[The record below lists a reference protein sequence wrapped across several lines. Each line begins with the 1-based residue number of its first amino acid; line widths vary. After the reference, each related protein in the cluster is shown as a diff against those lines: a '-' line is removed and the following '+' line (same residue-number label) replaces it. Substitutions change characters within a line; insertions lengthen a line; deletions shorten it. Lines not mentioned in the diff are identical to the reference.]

1 MTSAVTIVLAL
12 ASRAPVTMMD
22 EPTAGLDVVARE
34 DFYRLLLE
42 DHTGTGRTFV
52 ISTHIL
58 EEAAPVF
65 ERVMVMKEGR
75 LIENCETDALLA
87 QFCAVSGRD
96 DAVAAAC
103 EGYEVLHTEALGRQ
117 VLCTVRAPRETV
129 AARGLDVDCTALSLQ
144 KVFVALCGHE
154 REGAGMKKALWF
166 LLRSFLQMTG
176 MLLLFYAALIVL
188 CLLFGVESFFGVYL
202 IGYSFAF
209 FFVAALCAAQ
219 MTAAWCPLALSLG
232 ATRRTL
238 RGGVFPAWLALSLLT
253 QAVNM
258 LLNRVTSALFPS
270 ERLSREFVY
279 GISRHP
285 LAGFGVV
292 LLLTGASLWTGTL
305 KLNAR
310 PVLPKVLL
318 IVFDILI
325 YAQVFVLG
333 VLSTLEPILPAA
345 AIPLYGGAMAALG
358 TVFTAV
364 TLHRLKALAVSQV

>member
-1 MTSAVTIVLAL
+1 MEGKSLTARGLCKTYGKVRALDHVSLTLEPGHIYGLIGRNGAGKTTLLAGLTAQLPLDGGQVAYGGAPVWENEAALADLCFSRELTGKLGASTAGLRVKDYLKAGRLFYPHWDEAYAQKLVRLFGLEEKKRLNALSKGMTSAVTIVLAL

-117 VLCTVRAPRETV
+117 VLCTVRAPRETA

-154 REGAGMKKALWF
+154 REGL
-166 LLRSFLQMTG
+166 
-176 MLLLFYAALIVL
+176 V
-188 CLLFGVESFFGVYL
+188 
-202 IGYSFAF
+202 
-209 FFVAALCAAQ
+209 
-219 MTAAWCPLALSLG
+219 
-232 ATRRTL
+232 
-238 RGGVFPAWLALSLLT
+238 
-253 QAVNM
+253 
-258 LLNRVTSALFPS
+258 
-270 ERLSREFVY
+270 
-279 GISRHP
+279 
-285 LAGFGVV
+285 
-292 LLLTGASLWTGTL
+292 
-305 KLNAR
+305 
-310 PVLPKVLL
+310 
-318 IVFDILI
+318 
-325 YAQVFVLG
+325 
-333 VLSTLEPILPAA
+333 
-345 AIPLYGGAMAALG
+345 
-358 TVFTAV
+358 
-364 TLHRLKALAVSQV
+364 

>member
-1 MTSAVTIVLAL
+1 MEGKSLTARGLCKTYGKVRALDHVSLTLEPGHIYGLIGRNGAGKTTLLAGLTAQLPLDGGQVAYGGAPVWENEAALADLCFSRELTGKLGASTAGLRVKDYLKAGRLFYPHWDEAYAQKLVRLFGLEEKKRLNALSKGMTSAVTIVLAL
-12 ASRAPVTMMD
+12 ASRAPMTMMD

-154 REGAGMKKALWF
+154 REGL
-166 LLRSFLQMTG
+166 
-176 MLLLFYAALIVL
+176 V
-188 CLLFGVESFFGVYL
+188 
-202 IGYSFAF
+202 
-209 FFVAALCAAQ
+209 
-219 MTAAWCPLALSLG
+219 
-232 ATRRTL
+232 
-238 RGGVFPAWLALSLLT
+238 
-253 QAVNM
+253 
-258 LLNRVTSALFPS
+258 
-270 ERLSREFVY
+270 
-279 GISRHP
+279 
-285 LAGFGVV
+285 
-292 LLLTGASLWTGTL
+292 
-305 KLNAR
+305 
-310 PVLPKVLL
+310 
-318 IVFDILI
+318 
-325 YAQVFVLG
+325 
-333 VLSTLEPILPAA
+333 
-345 AIPLYGGAMAALG
+345 
-358 TVFTAV
+358 
-364 TLHRLKALAVSQV
+364 

>member
-1 MTSAVTIVLAL
+1 MEGKSLTARDLCKTYGKVRALDHVSLTLEPGHIYGLIGRNGAGKTTLLAALAAQIPLDEGQVAYGGAPVWENEAALADLCFSRELTGKLGASTAGLRVKDYLKAGRLFYPHWDEAYAQKLVRLFGLEEKKRLNALSKGMTSAVTIVLAL

-75 LIENCETDALLA
+75 LIEKCETDALLA

-154 REGAGMKKALWF
+154 REGL
-166 LLRSFLQMTG
+166 
-176 MLLLFYAALIVL
+176 V
-188 CLLFGVESFFGVYL
+188 
-202 IGYSFAF
+202 
-209 FFVAALCAAQ
+209 
-219 MTAAWCPLALSLG
+219 
-232 ATRRTL
+232 
-238 RGGVFPAWLALSLLT
+238 
-253 QAVNM
+253 
-258 LLNRVTSALFPS
+258 
-270 ERLSREFVY
+270 
-279 GISRHP
+279 
-285 LAGFGVV
+285 
-292 LLLTGASLWTGTL
+292 
-305 KLNAR
+305 
-310 PVLPKVLL
+310 
-318 IVFDILI
+318 
-325 YAQVFVLG
+325 
-333 VLSTLEPILPAA
+333 
-345 AIPLYGGAMAALG
+345 
-358 TVFTAV
+358 
-364 TLHRLKALAVSQV
+364 

>member
-1 MTSAVTIVLAL
+1 MEGKSLTARGLCKTYGKVRALDHVSLTLEPGHIYGLIGRNSAGKTTLLAGLTAQLPLDEGQVAYGGAPVWENEAALADLCFSRELTGKLGASTAGLRVKDYLKAGRLFYPHWDEAYAQKLVRLFGLEEKKRLNALSKGMTSAVTIVLAL

-117 VLCTVRAPRETV
+117 VLCTVRAPMEAI

-154 REGAGMKKALWF
+154 REGL
-166 LLRSFLQMTG
+166 
-176 MLLLFYAALIVL
+176 V
-188 CLLFGVESFFGVYL
+188 
-202 IGYSFAF
+202 
-209 FFVAALCAAQ
+209 
-219 MTAAWCPLALSLG
+219 
-232 ATRRTL
+232 
-238 RGGVFPAWLALSLLT
+238 
-253 QAVNM
+253 
-258 LLNRVTSALFPS
+258 
-270 ERLSREFVY
+270 
-279 GISRHP
+279 
-285 LAGFGVV
+285 
-292 LLLTGASLWTGTL
+292 
-305 KLNAR
+305 
-310 PVLPKVLL
+310 
-318 IVFDILI
+318 
-325 YAQVFVLG
+325 
-333 VLSTLEPILPAA
+333 
-345 AIPLYGGAMAALG
+345 
-358 TVFTAV
+358 
-364 TLHRLKALAVSQV
+364 

>member
-1 MTSAVTIVLAL
+1 MEGKSLTARDLCKTYGKVRALDHVSLTLEPGHIYGLIGRNGAGKTTLLAALTAQLPLDEGQVAYGGAPVWENEAALADLCFSRELTGKLGASTAGLRVKDYLKAGRLFYPHWDEAYAQKLVRLFGLEEKKRLNALSKGMTSAVTIVLAL

-22 EPTAGLDVVARE
+22 EPAAGLDVVARE

-154 REGAGMKKALWF
+154 REGL
-166 LLRSFLQMTG
+166 
-176 MLLLFYAALIVL
+176 V
-188 CLLFGVESFFGVYL
+188 
-202 IGYSFAF
+202 
-209 FFVAALCAAQ
+209 
-219 MTAAWCPLALSLG
+219 
-232 ATRRTL
+232 
-238 RGGVFPAWLALSLLT
+238 
-253 QAVNM
+253 
-258 LLNRVTSALFPS
+258 
-270 ERLSREFVY
+270 
-279 GISRHP
+279 
-285 LAGFGVV
+285 
-292 LLLTGASLWTGTL
+292 
-305 KLNAR
+305 
-310 PVLPKVLL
+310 
-318 IVFDILI
+318 
-325 YAQVFVLG
+325 
-333 VLSTLEPILPAA
+333 
-345 AIPLYGGAMAALG
+345 
-358 TVFTAV
+358 
-364 TLHRLKALAVSQV
+364 

>member
-1 MTSAVTIVLAL
+1 MEGKSLTARGLCKTYGKVRALDHVSLTLEPGHIYGLIGRNGAGKTTLLAGLTAQLPLDEGQVAYGGAPVWENEAALADLCFSRELTGKLGASTAGLRVKDYLKAGRLFYPHWDEAYAQKLVRLFGLEEKKRLNALSKGMTSAVTIVLAL

-22 EPTAGLDVVARE
+22 EPAAGLDVVARE

-42 DHTGTGRTFV
+42 DQTGTGRTFV

-154 REGAGMKKALWF
+154 REGL
-166 LLRSFLQMTG
+166 
-176 MLLLFYAALIVL
+176 V
-188 CLLFGVESFFGVYL
+188 
-202 IGYSFAF
+202 
-209 FFVAALCAAQ
+209 
-219 MTAAWCPLALSLG
+219 
-232 ATRRTL
+232 
-238 RGGVFPAWLALSLLT
+238 
-253 QAVNM
+253 
-258 LLNRVTSALFPS
+258 
-270 ERLSREFVY
+270 
-279 GISRHP
+279 
-285 LAGFGVV
+285 
-292 LLLTGASLWTGTL
+292 
-305 KLNAR
+305 
-310 PVLPKVLL
+310 
-318 IVFDILI
+318 
-325 YAQVFVLG
+325 
-333 VLSTLEPILPAA
+333 
-345 AIPLYGGAMAALG
+345 
-358 TVFTAV
+358 
-364 TLHRLKALAVSQV
+364 

>member
-1 MTSAVTIVLAL
+1 MEGKSLTARGLCKTYGKVRALDPVSLTLDPGHIYGLIGRNGAGKTTLLAGLTAQLPLDGGQVAYGGAPVWENEAALADLCFSRELTGKLGASTAGLRVKDYLKAGRLFYPHWDEAYAQKLVRLFGLEEKKRLNALSKGMTSAVTIVLAL
-12 ASRAPVTMMD
+12 ASRAPMTMMD

-154 REGAGMKKALWF
+154 REGL
-166 LLRSFLQMTG
+166 
-176 MLLLFYAALIVL
+176 V
-188 CLLFGVESFFGVYL
+188 
-202 IGYSFAF
+202 
-209 FFVAALCAAQ
+209 
-219 MTAAWCPLALSLG
+219 
-232 ATRRTL
+232 
-238 RGGVFPAWLALSLLT
+238 
-253 QAVNM
+253 
-258 LLNRVTSALFPS
+258 
-270 ERLSREFVY
+270 
-279 GISRHP
+279 
-285 LAGFGVV
+285 
-292 LLLTGASLWTGTL
+292 
-305 KLNAR
+305 
-310 PVLPKVLL
+310 
-318 IVFDILI
+318 
-325 YAQVFVLG
+325 
-333 VLSTLEPILPAA
+333 
-345 AIPLYGGAMAALG
+345 
-358 TVFTAV
+358 
-364 TLHRLKALAVSQV
+364 

>member
-1 MTSAVTIVLAL
+1 MEGKSLTARGLCKTYGKVRALDHVSLTLEPGHIYGLIGRNGAGKTTLLAGLTAQLPLDGGQVAYGGAPVWENEAALADLCFSRELTGKLGASTAGLRVKDYLKAGRLFYPHWDEAYAQKLVRLFGLEEKKRLNALSKGMTSAVTIVLAL

-22 EPTAGLDVVARE
+22 EPAAGLDVVARE

-154 REGAGMKKALWF
+154 REGL
-166 LLRSFLQMTG
+166 
-176 MLLLFYAALIVL
+176 V
-188 CLLFGVESFFGVYL
+188 
-202 IGYSFAF
+202 
-209 FFVAALCAAQ
+209 
-219 MTAAWCPLALSLG
+219 
-232 ATRRTL
+232 
-238 RGGVFPAWLALSLLT
+238 
-253 QAVNM
+253 
-258 LLNRVTSALFPS
+258 
-270 ERLSREFVY
+270 
-279 GISRHP
+279 
-285 LAGFGVV
+285 
-292 LLLTGASLWTGTL
+292 
-305 KLNAR
+305 
-310 PVLPKVLL
+310 
-318 IVFDILI
+318 
-325 YAQVFVLG
+325 
-333 VLSTLEPILPAA
+333 
-345 AIPLYGGAMAALG
+345 
-358 TVFTAV
+358 
-364 TLHRLKALAVSQV
+364 

>member
-1 MTSAVTIVLAL
+1 MEGKSLTGRGLCKTYGKVRALDHVSLTLEPGHIYGLIGRNGAGKTTLLAGLTAQLPLDGGQVAYGGAPVWENEAALADLCFSRELTGKLGASTAGLRVKDYLKAGRLFYPHWDEAYAQKLVRLFGLEEKKRLNALSKGMTSAVTIVLAL

-154 REGAGMKKALWF
+154 REGL
-166 LLRSFLQMTG
+166 
-176 MLLLFYAALIVL
+176 V
-188 CLLFGVESFFGVYL
+188 
-202 IGYSFAF
+202 
-209 FFVAALCAAQ
+209 
-219 MTAAWCPLALSLG
+219 
-232 ATRRTL
+232 
-238 RGGVFPAWLALSLLT
+238 
-253 QAVNM
+253 
-258 LLNRVTSALFPS
+258 
-270 ERLSREFVY
+270 
-279 GISRHP
+279 
-285 LAGFGVV
+285 
-292 LLLTGASLWTGTL
+292 
-305 KLNAR
+305 
-310 PVLPKVLL
+310 
-318 IVFDILI
+318 
-325 YAQVFVLG
+325 
-333 VLSTLEPILPAA
+333 
-345 AIPLYGGAMAALG
+345 
-358 TVFTAV
+358 
-364 TLHRLKALAVSQV
+364 

>member
-1 MTSAVTIVLAL
+1 MEGKSLTARGLCKTYGKVRALDHVSLTLEPGHIYGLIGRNGAGKTTLLAALAAQIPLDEGQVAYGGAPVWENEAALADLCFSRELTGKLGASTAGLRVKDYLKAGRLFYPHWDEAYAQKLIRLFGLEEKKRLNALSKGMTSAVTIVLAL

-22 EPTAGLDVVARE
+22 EPAAGLDVVARE

-154 REGAGMKKALWF
+154 REGL
-166 LLRSFLQMTG
+166 
-176 MLLLFYAALIVL
+176 V
-188 CLLFGVESFFGVYL
+188 
-202 IGYSFAF
+202 
-209 FFVAALCAAQ
+209 
-219 MTAAWCPLALSLG
+219 
-232 ATRRTL
+232 
-238 RGGVFPAWLALSLLT
+238 
-253 QAVNM
+253 
-258 LLNRVTSALFPS
+258 
-270 ERLSREFVY
+270 
-279 GISRHP
+279 
-285 LAGFGVV
+285 
-292 LLLTGASLWTGTL
+292 
-305 KLNAR
+305 
-310 PVLPKVLL
+310 
-318 IVFDILI
+318 
-325 YAQVFVLG
+325 
-333 VLSTLEPILPAA
+333 
-345 AIPLYGGAMAALG
+345 
-358 TVFTAV
+358 
-364 TLHRLKALAVSQV
+364 

>member
-1 MTSAVTIVLAL
+1 MEGKSLTARDLCKTYGKVRALDHVSLTLEPGHIYGLIGRNGAGKTTLLAALAAQIPLDEGQVAYGGAPVWENEAALADLCFSRELTGKLGASTAGLRVKDYLKAGRLFYPHWDEAYAQKLVRLFGLEEKKRLNALSKGMTSAVTIVLAL

-154 REGAGMKKALWF
+154 REGL
-166 LLRSFLQMTG
+166 
-176 MLLLFYAALIVL
+176 V
-188 CLLFGVESFFGVYL
+188 
-202 IGYSFAF
+202 
-209 FFVAALCAAQ
+209 
-219 MTAAWCPLALSLG
+219 
-232 ATRRTL
+232 
-238 RGGVFPAWLALSLLT
+238 
-253 QAVNM
+253 
-258 LLNRVTSALFPS
+258 
-270 ERLSREFVY
+270 
-279 GISRHP
+279 
-285 LAGFGVV
+285 
-292 LLLTGASLWTGTL
+292 
-305 KLNAR
+305 
-310 PVLPKVLL
+310 
-318 IVFDILI
+318 
-325 YAQVFVLG
+325 
-333 VLSTLEPILPAA
+333 
-345 AIPLYGGAMAALG
+345 
-358 TVFTAV
+358 
-364 TLHRLKALAVSQV
+364 